1 MSDNKKYRKLPG
13 RNRGSFSQETL
24 WEGPDHLLSA
34 KATIFREEYRRF
46 YYKDIQY
53 IMIRKTGRGKIINVV
68 FGLLLLLTVL
78 PAALFLEEWPE
89 PLVMAWPFSALFLS
103 MLAINAILGGTCEAH
118 LKTAVQIQR
127 LPSLKRIRSARK
139 AMKRLA
145 PLIEKTQADL
155 KSTVP
160 APETATGR
168 TVHPSMPASGAD
180 VPRPLSDAPR
190 PRGTQA
196 WHVALCLLLLAT
208 GMSAVL
214 DFFDPDAV
222 VLMVLFGCLVASAPV
237 CVVALVKQAGKQLP
251 EGLSKIAWTSF
262 AYLCLSFVLTE
273 LTHTLLLFQT
283 ASVASGNYLDFIRAA
298 AAISPSENG
307 FSTVAHL
314 YFIVGGIAL
323 GLAGLI
329 VMAKGGASNRQGVP
343 EAENAP

>member
-1 MSDNKKYRKLPG
+1 MAADKKYRRLPG

-53 IMIRKTGRGKIINVV
+53 IIVRKTGRGKIINIV
-68 FGLLLLLTVL
+68 FGLLLFLSVL
-78 PAALFLEEWPE
+78 PAALYLEEWPE

-118 LKTAVQIQR
+118 LKTAVQMQR

-145 PLIEKTQADL
+145 PLIKKEQADL
-155 KSTVP
+155 KSTVAP
-160 APETATGR
+160 PETATGR
-168 TVHPSMPASGAD
+168 TIHPSMPASGAD
-180 VPRPLSDAPR
+180 VTRPMADAPR

-196 WHVALCLLLLAT
+196 WHVALCLLLFAT

-214 DFFDPDAV
+214 DFFDPDEI
-222 VLMVLFGCLVASAPV
+222 VLMVLFGSLVASAPV
-237 CVVALVKQAGKQLP
+237 CVVALVKQAGKQMP
-251 EGLSKIAWTSF
+251 EGLSKIAWASF

-273 LTHTLLLFQT
+273 LTHTLLLFET

-298 AAISPSENG
+298 AAISPSENR
-307 FSTVAHL
+307 FSAVAHL

-323 GLAGLI
+323 GLAGLA
-329 VMAKGGASNRQGVP
+329 VMAKGGASNRQGAP
-343 EAENAP
+343 EAKKAP